1 MARFEY
7 IRVSCYSN
15 LSRVTH
21 SAFRLGWRRRR
32 GGGRSALFPALPA
45 AIIDDGA
52 HVSQRVGGGALADA
66 AAKACAANLR
76 GPTIVIVGTVVSL
89 REKLNWYAPER
100 ATQRRRDLPPTE
112 GAQ

>member
-1 MARFEY
+1 MGLDRLEELTQTFVARG
-7 IRVSCYSN
+7 
-15 LSRVTH
+15 
-21 SAFRLGWRRRR
+21 AD
-32 GGGRSALFPALPA
+32 PALPA
-45 AIIDDGA
+45 AIIDNGA
-52 HVSQRVGGGALADA
+52 RVNQRVVVGTLADL
-66 AAKACAANLR
+66 AAKARAAKLH